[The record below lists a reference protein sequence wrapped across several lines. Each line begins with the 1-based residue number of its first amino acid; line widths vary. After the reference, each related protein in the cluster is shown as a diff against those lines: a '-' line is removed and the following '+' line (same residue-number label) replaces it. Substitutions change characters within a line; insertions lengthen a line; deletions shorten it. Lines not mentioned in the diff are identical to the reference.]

1 MKKIVHVQVIPQLS
15 GVQQVSLDIL
25 KNLGS
30 EYEKY
35 IIFGGEKGDDKF
47 EATFIDDD
55 INVIYIKSLR
65 RDISFRF

>member
-30 EYEKY
+30 EYEKH
-35 IIFGGEKGDDKF
+35 IIFGGKKGDDKF
-47 EATFIDDD
+47 EAILKITI
-55 INVIYIKSLR
+55 
-65 RDISFRF
+65 